1 MTARIDTIVLKGMTN
16 LSPLLDKDVVDEDA
30 YTSTL
35 LPPRCIVCFLP
46 SLFIAFVIVIG
57 YELFVLFTI
66 FDFFDFTVDDAVD
79 DADEDED
86 EDEDESAFTLLPF
99 LLRLGGYST
108 YKLCSR
114 RLMCPLVHCVARGV
128 NNECVVTQPPP
139 RRVERKRR

>member
-1 MTARIDTIVLKGMTN
+1 M
-16 LSPLLDKDVVDEDA
+16 
-30 YTSTL
+30 
-35 LPPRCIVCFLP
+35 
-46 SLFIAFVIVIG
+46 AFVIVIG

-79 DADEDED
+79 DAD
-86 EDEDESAFTLLPF
+86 DESAFTLLPF

-128 NNECVVTQPPP
+128 NNESVVTQPPP

>member
-30 YTSTL
+30 HTSTL

-46 SLFIAFVIVIG
+46 SLFMAFVIVIG

-79 DADEDED
+79 GA
-86 EDEDESAFTLLPF
+86 
-99 LLRLGGYST
+99 
-108 YKLCSR
+108 R
-114 RLMCPLVHCVARGV
+114 RERRR
-128 NNECVVTQPPP
+128 ECLHAPSVLAAA
-139 RRVERKRR
+139 RRVFNVQIMFASSDVSSRPLCCAWRQ

>member
-16 LSPLLDKDVVDEDA
+16 LSPLLDKDGVDEDA
-30 YTSTL
+30 HTSTL

-46 SLFIAFVIVIG
+46 FLFMAFVIVIG
-57 YELFVLFTI
+57 YELFLLFTI

-79 DADEDED
+79 DADAADAD
-86 EDEDESAFTLLPF
+86 DESAFTLLPF
-99 LLRLGGYST
+99 LLRLGGCST

-114 RLMCPLVHCVARGV
+114 RLMCPLVHCVAHGV